1 MQLIADP
8 ATEGN
13 SHRIEAE
20 GGFGAFVVEVRGR
33 PLPDNPKSSS
43 LTALSVLRAV
53 ENLAACLVI

>member
-1 MQLIADP
+1 MAKEDHTGMEKGQ
-8 ATEGN
+8 
-13 SHRIEAE
+13 RQAE
-20 GGFGAFVVEVRGR
+20 GGFGAFAVEVLGR